1 MAKLQLDFLDEERRF
16 IEAFLVAFKDL
27 ALTESRADPYTP
39 SNLYCVFD
47 KDSTRALTIEIS
59 HKLPAEF
66 SQSVVRELIARFA
79 SKDTGD
85 AHLVC

>member
-16 IEAFLVAFKDL
+16 IEAFLVSFEDL
-27 ALTESRADPYTP
+27 ALTENRVDPYSP

-47 KDSTRALTIEIS
+47 KNSTRALRIEIS
-59 HKLPAEF
+59 HKLAAEF
-66 SQSVVRELIARFA
+66 SQDVIRELIAAFA
-79 SKDTGD
+79 SSDAGD

>member
-16 IEAFLVAFKDL
+16 IEAFLVSFEDL
-27 ALTESRADPYTP
+27 ALTENRVDPYSP

-47 KDSTRALTIEIS
+47 KNSIRALRIEIS
-59 HKLPAEF
+59 HKLAPEF
-66 SQSVVRELIARFA
+66 SQDVIRELIATFA
-79 SKDTGD
+79 SSDAGD